1 MLIWLSLVKPT
12 LSPTFCP
19 CGPPRLP
26 KHNAIDA
33 TRARRRGVAVWCRS
47 DQPAARR
54 CSRRDRTWC
63 RILVRPG
70 LIHLLI
76 LLLLVVRLNFTPP
89 ESSLPGSTII
99 ETGSRASSRTQC
111 AARNHAPRGMSGRL
125 SVRHDGALGADAQ
138 RRGVASTKA
147 RRAAS
152 SGDGGSTAGSARASG
167 ERGSIAGSA

>member
-1 MLIWLSLVKPT
+1 MLIWLSLVK
-12 LSPTFCP
+12 PTFCP

-99 ETGSRASSRTQC
+99 ETGSRASSRTQW
-111 AARNHAPRGMSGRL
+111 NHALSGMSGKL
-125 SVRHDGALGADAQ
+125 SVRQEGALGDDAH